1 MGRSYEMKWQGL
13 TGTIEGDTFSAVLD
27 LKECWEASI
36 NDEGGE
42 LQTKIFEEGELEQA
56 HEWCTTKLKEHDE
69 GSSKAG
75 RSGESAS

>member
-27 LKECWEASI
+27 LREGWEASI

>member
-27 LKECWEASI
+27 LKEGWEASI